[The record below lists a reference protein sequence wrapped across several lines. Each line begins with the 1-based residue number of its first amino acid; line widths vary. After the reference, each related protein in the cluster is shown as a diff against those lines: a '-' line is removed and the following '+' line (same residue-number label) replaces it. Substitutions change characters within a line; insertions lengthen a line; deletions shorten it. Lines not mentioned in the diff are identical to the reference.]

1 MHLFCCLI
9 MVLLAYPTIAADTG
23 ALAKDTTAVSAE
35 APAPATPQQSLIT
48 TRRAELEQ
56 RVTAKWDAMIRKD
69 LAAAYSLTSPAYRN
83 LFSLDAFK
91 RNFSLNKVAWKR
103 IEVVSTDFKND
114 DAATVG
120 IKVYFVYYQPQAEKA
135 AEMTTYIDESW
146 VRVDGQWWYLVKE

>member
-1 MHLFCCLI
+1 MHLLCCLI
-9 MVLLAYPTIAADTG
+9 MVLLAYPTVADTG
-23 ALAKDTTAVSAE
+23 APTKDTTVVSAE
-35 APAPATPQQSLIT
+35 APVLDASQQSLVT

-56 RVTAKWDAMIRKD
+56 RVTAKWDALIRKD

-91 RNFSLNKVAWKR
+91 RNFSLNKVAWRR
-103 IEVVSTDFKND
+103 IEVVSTDFKSD

-120 IKVYFVYYQPQAEKA
+120 IKVHFVYYQPQAENTK
-135 AEMTTYIDESW
+135 EITTYIHESW